1 MLLCHRIMKKALLII
16 GSVAAVIGLFLLP
29 VLTKPYII
37 DFYNNL
43 TQSESS
49 HEPPASESA
58 SSSNEEEQLSAP
70 QLTAITVAEPNNIG
84 YSGYMEKTLVSGQKR
99 YSVYKQVLDSYKLTP
114 YVGEDGKTV
123 VLDTGHQVYK
133 KSAPDDSQLYVV
145 SGVELLP
152 VNDGWE
158 IDTTSSVKLRK
169 EGSGERIRVYTNE
182 GEYNLACE
190 NYEKGQAILSGKE
203 PVPENCVILN
213 GMYLPSV
220 QFETR
225 DDGRIYL
232 PMTQIAEAYDEQSEF
247 YSVEGWLNVAVD
259 FKYIVIPTNLTTQS
273 VKEYFSVQNGTWTFS
288 NEDYPMWSDA
298 FYLPQTADTE
308 MPLEDIARIFGWEIS
323 TGKNIVNIVTDELDN
338 NNNFVLHKVDSTTT
352 YYPVNELPESE
363 VTQEA
368 SSIPDMSSSV
378 PEGTS

>member
-1 MLLCHRIMKKALLII
+1 MKKTLLII
-16 GSVAAVIGLFLLP
+16 GSVAAVVGLFF
-29 VLTKPYII
+29 VLVFTKPFII

-58 SSSNEEEQLSAP
+58 SSSDEEEHLSAP
-70 QLTAITVAEPNNIG
+70 QLTAITVAEPSNIG
-84 YSGYMEKTLVSGQKR
+84 YSGYMEKTLVTGQKR

-133 KSAPDDSQLYVV
+133 KSASDDAQLYVV

-158 IDTTSSVKLRK
+158 IDTTSSVKLRA
-169 EGSGERIRVYTNE
+169 EGTGERIRVYTNE

-190 NYEKGQAILSGKE
+190 NYEKGQAILSGEE
-203 PVPENCVILN
+203 PVPEKCVILN

-220 QFETR
+220 RFETR

-288 NEDYPMWSDA
+288 NEEYPTWSDA
-298 FYLPQTADTE
+298 FYLPQTEDAE
-308 MPLEDIARIFGWEIS
+308 MPLEDIARIFGWDIS
-323 TGKNIVNIVTDELDN
+323 VGDNIVNIVTDELDN
-338 NNNFVLHKVDSTTT
+338 NDNFILHRVDSTTT
-352 YYPVNELPESE
+352 YYPVNETSE
-363 VTQEA
+363 TTSA
-368 SSIPDMSSSV
+368 SAESSV
-378 PEGTS
+378 PANAS